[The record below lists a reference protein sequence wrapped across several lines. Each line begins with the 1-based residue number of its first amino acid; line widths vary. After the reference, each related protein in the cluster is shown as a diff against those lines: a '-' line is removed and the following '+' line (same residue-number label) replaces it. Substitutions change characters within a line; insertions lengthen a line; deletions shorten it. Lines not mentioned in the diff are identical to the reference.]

1 MPCSSFEGWSSIVP
15 IRAVVVGVAAMAQF
29 VSASA
34 VTAQS
39 LGPQPPGYREYV
51 SILGT
56 PLGSLPPLATY
67 TIAGLAQHTPQ
78 LIARYGFISDMALPL
93 APDSGGHN
101 AHSLDSFGLTGL
113 VPLGLGA
120 TVSLTVGASN
130 EECSG
135 CAGTRFMGAIDGDYR
150 ILTTGLHNANANHF
164 TLAVAGEVGVGH
176 PSTGPTW
183 TANLGFPMSFTFG
196 SETGTRLI
204 PFIAPGWAFLT
215 TNGVSTGDG
224 MTSGR
229 LLIGS
234 GVQLLNPKSNLG
246 ASVGLQY
253 IFVNKTQVQI
263 GASLSYGGR

>member
-1 MPCSSFEGWSSIVP
+1 LPCSSIERWSSIVP
-15 IRAVVVGVAAMAQF
+15 VRRVAIGVAALIQLFIACT
-29 VSASA
+29 AN
-34 VTAQS
+34 AQS

-67 TIAGLAQHTPQ
+67 TIAGLVQHTPQ
-78 LIARYGFISDMALPL
+78 LMARYGFISDMALPL

-113 VPLGLGA
+113 LPVGLGGSL
-120 TVSLTVGASN
+120 SLTVGASN

-135 CAGTRFMGAIDGDYR
+135 CAGTRFIAGIDGDYR
-150 ILTTGLHNANANHF
+150 ILTTALHDDNANHF
-164 TLAVAGEVGVGH
+164 TLAVAGEIGVGH

-196 SETGTRLI
+196 AQTGTRLI

-215 TNGVSTGDG
+215 TNGTSTGDG
-224 MTSGR
+224 VTSGR

-234 GVQLLNPKSNLG
+234 GVSFLNPKSNLG